1 MIKFTWNNVEFSITD
16 LGGGKLGESIPRHA
30 HAKNCYELH
39 FITNGKGTL
48 KTDEKTFYLKRNDF
62 FITGPNVYHSQNF
75 NKSSPVEDVFIL
87 IQAQNTNKAN
97 TTSKVFLENHFCF
110 FENIDNSI
118 AKNILKEYKEK
129 APDYQSAIAGMMMQV
144 LTDTVRLFLP
154 NDFVDL
160 NNNDNLNDKRFAI
173 IEQAFLYEKNL
184 TLSKLSQMI
193 GLCDRQTQRLLKKYY
208 NKSFREIKKEIKKK
222 N

>member
-1 MIKFTWNNVEFSITD
+1 MIKFTWNNVEFNITD
-16 LGGGKLGESIPRHA
+16 LGGGKLGEAIPRHA
-30 HAKNCYELH
+30 HAKNCYEFH
-39 FITNGKGTL
+39 FIIGGKGTL
-48 KTDEKTFYLKRNDF
+48 KTDEKTINLKSNDF
-62 FITGPNVYHSQNF
+62 FITGPNVYHSQDF
-75 NKSSPVEDVFIL
+75 NKNNPVEDVFIL
-87 IQAQNTNKAN
+87 IQAQNTAKAN
-97 TTSKVFLENHFCF
+97 TIGKVFLENHFCF
-110 FENIDNSI
+110 LENIDNST

-129 APDYQSAIAGMMMQV
+129 APDYQSAIAGMMMQL

-160 NNNDNLNDKRFAI
+160 NNSDNLNDKRFAI

-193 GLCDRQTQRLLKKYY
+193 GLCDRQTQRLLRKYY
-208 NKSFREIKKEIKKK
+208 NKSFREIKKEIRQK